1 MSSKRTIDERLI
13 EKNEQLKKAM
23 ETAKQ
28 YQSQLKQLE
37 KRKKEE
43 ERKKRTRRLI
53 EIGSAVESVLGRDF
67 GEGDI
72 VRLINFLRKQN
83 ERGNFFTQA
92 MELPLSGSNE
102 TRATPISK
110 TKSEQTSF
118 NGQFQSL
125 NRMVEDPGEDFAF
138 SFPATK

>member
-1 MSSKRTIDERLI
+1 MSSKRTLDERLI

-53 EIGSAVESVLGRDF
+53 EIGAVVESVLGREF
-67 GEGDI
+67 SEGDNI
-72 VRLINFLRKQN
+72 RLMNFLKSQN
-83 ERGNFFTQA
+83 ERGNYYNAA
-92 MELPLSGSNE
+92 MQKPVVDDGI
-102 TRATPISK
+102 T
-110 TKSEQTSF
+110 F
-118 NGQFQSL
+118 
-125 NRMVEDPGEDFAF
+125 DDF
-138 SFPATK
+138 PK